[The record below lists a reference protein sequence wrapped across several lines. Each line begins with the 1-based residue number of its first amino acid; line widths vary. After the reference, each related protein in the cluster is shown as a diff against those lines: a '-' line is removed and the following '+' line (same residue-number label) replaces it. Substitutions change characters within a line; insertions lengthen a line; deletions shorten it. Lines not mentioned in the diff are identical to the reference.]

1 MIENNYLSRRKN
13 INLVIGLGKSG
24 FWAAKYLRSIDKK
37 VIVWESK
44 VGKELLETKKELEKL
59 NILVSLNKKFV
70 FDEIHPFFKRI
81 ESVVVSPSIP
91 YDHESIIELKRKGI
105 KVIGETNVAWESL
118 KDTNWIGI
126 TGTNGKT
133 TVTHLLSHILC
144 ENELYAPF
152 AGNIGTPLC
161 QYAYSKKHKKIDW
174 VVAELSS
181 YQIEICPEV
190 KPNIGI
196 WTTFTED
203 HLERHKTLEN
213 YFNIKKSLLEKA
225 DFRIYNYDDE
235 NLRNCFNSLSEGIW
249 ITTNFNKSNLN
260 KCDYWIDD
268 RAFIVERGKKLF
280 KLKNFSLKGM
290 HNLQN
295 LLLAIAAARKIGL
308 SGKKIKDSL
317 SSYKQLPH
325 RMETIYKKNNLEI
338 INDSK
343 ATNFDSSI
351 AGINS
356 VEGELIIIS
365 GGRLKGNEYSKWI
378 RVLNEKVKT
387 VFLYGES
394 STVLKKALINK
405 GFKKDIF
412 EFSNLKELLTFVFH
426 YLQNHKVGTLLFSP
440 SCSSFDQFK
449 NYEERG
455 DFFKKLIKEKL
466 KVN

>member
-1 MIENNYLSRRKN
+1 MIDNHLIKRKN
-13 INLVIGLGKSG
+13 FNLVIGLGKSG
-24 FWAAKYLRSIDKK
+24 FWAAKYLRSIDKR

-44 VGKELLETKKELEKL
+44 DGKELLDKKTELEEL
-59 NILVSLNKKFV
+59 NIQVSLNKELV
-70 FDEIHPFFKRI
+70 FEEIHPFIKEI
-81 ESVVVSPSIP
+81 ESVVISPSIP
-91 YDHESIIELKRKGI
+91 YDHETIIQLKKNGI
-105 KVIGETNVAWESL
+105 KVIGEINVAWEIL

-144 ENELYAPF
+144 QNELYAPF

-161 QYAYSKKHKKIDW
+161 KYAYSKKNAKIDW
-174 VVAELSS
+174 IVAELSS
-181 YQIEICPEV
+181 YQIEISPEV

-213 YFNIKKSLLEKA
+213 YFNIKKSLLEKSN
-225 DFRIYNYDDE
+225 FRIYNYDDK
-235 NLRNCFNSLSEGIW
+235 NLRNHYSSLSKGVW
-249 ITTNFNKSNLN
+249 ITTSLDKTNSI

-268 RAFIVERGKKLF
+268 RAFIVEKGKRLF
-280 KLKNFSLKGM
+280 KLEHFSLKGK

-295 LLLAIAAARKIGL
+295 LLLVIAAARKVGL

-317 SSYKQLPH
+317 YDYKQLPH
-325 RMETIYKKNNLEI
+325 RMETIYKNNDLEI

-356 VEGELIIIS
+356 IEGQIILIS
-365 GGRLKGNEYSKWI
+365 GGRLKGNEYSEWI
-378 RVLNEKVKT
+378 KVVKKKVKC
-387 VFLYGES
+387 VFLFGES
-394 STVLKKALINK
+394 SKVLKMALINER
-405 GFKKDIF
+405 FKKDIF
-412 EFSNLKELLTFVFH
+412 EFSELKELLNFVFH
-426 YLQNHKVGTLLFSP
+426 YLQNNKFGTLLFSP

-455 DFFKKLIKEKL
+455 DHFKKLINEKL
-466 KVN
+466 KIN